1 MKKLFSAALTVLF
14 LCLAQTA
21 QAKVNHLLP
30 KPQVIETKSGN
41 AFALN
46 RNVTITDP
54 TNSTLLAK
62 FFTDN
67 GCTVTG
73 DGATVTVTM
82 VSAIDGAYDYELAGY
97 ENEAYLLEIT
107 ADAINIK
114 AITKTGVIRAVGRRL
129 RRQRRTG
136 DRINHRL
143 ARIQATRIYAR
154 RGPFIH
160 RDRDSEKAC

>member
-67 GCTVTG
+67 GCTVT
-73 DGATVTVTM
+73 ALK
-82 VSAIDGAYDYELAGY
+82 S
-97 ENEAYLLEIT
+97 
-107 ADAINIK
+107 
-114 AITKTGVIRAVGRRL
+114 
-129 RRQRRTG
+129 
-136 DRINHRL
+136 
-143 ARIQATRIYAR
+143 
-154 RGPFIH
+154 
-160 RDRDSEKAC
+160 